1 VRVAALAAAY
11 AGCAALVPL
20 RLDDGQS
27 AAVALP

>member
-20 RLDDGQS
+20 RLDDDR
-27 AAVALP
+27 ALS